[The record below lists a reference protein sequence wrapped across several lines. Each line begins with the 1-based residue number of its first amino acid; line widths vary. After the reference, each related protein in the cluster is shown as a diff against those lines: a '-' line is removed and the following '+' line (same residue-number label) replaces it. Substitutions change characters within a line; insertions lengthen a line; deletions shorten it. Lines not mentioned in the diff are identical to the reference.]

1 MSEINIKNFMQLI
14 PENFDPEKAKGVSGV
29 VQCSFSGEQASSWV
43 LTIKDQ
49 TCSVVEGK
57 TTNPDLTIEADAEEG
72 INLLSGKS
80 DPMRAFMAGKIK
92 VYGNL
97 ALGMKFMNLFNR

>member
-1 MSEINIKNFMQLI
+1 MSEINVKQLMESI
-14 PENFDPEKAKGVSGV
+14 PKFFDAENAKGVSGV
-29 VQCSFSGEQASSWV
+29 VQCSFSGEQASNWV

-49 TCSVVEGK
+49 TCSIIEGK
-57 TTNPDLTIEADAEEG
+57 TVNPDLTIEADAEEG
-72 INLLSGKS
+72 VQLLTGKS

-97 ALGMKFMNLFNR
+97 ALGMKFLNLFKH